1 MKPGWKQVV
10 GRILPLALALGL
22 AGAACVHSGN
32 RRAKAA
38 AGRPA
43 AEPMASGGVPAKI
56 APSRPSVQKD
66 KGRRIP
72 KGTKKDSGNK
82 KIKGQKAE
90 SEKTLKLDP
99 SDVLALQM
107 RAIREQQQDENAFI
121 QRRNRATCWMDDA
134 HAKAYCWMDNAVR
147 KVDVKWLAE
156 DDPYNPELST
166 FKLRTLARVG
176 GRGNEQDSEIL
187 VRFRADVALPGLEKK
202 LHLYVDNAGRDSLPG
217 ADPMKQESDTR
228 LGVRTVVRMI
238 KNTELNLGGGL
249 RWRDSNPV
257 VYTALEWPWT
267 REMGPFEFRLNPR
280 GVYYSDEGFGQKITL
295 TWTRPIGQKKIFQI
309 RTAER
314 SSEGL
319 DGVEF
324 EQSLRFAWLRSGRGR
339 GWVAQA
345 SMFPH
350 LQSSEWFMD
359 DYLVNV
365 TWRDALYRKW
375 IYYTLTPQVQFPRED
390 DYEPQPSLR
399 IGLEILFGG
408 KIGDLL

>member
-1 MKPGWKQVV
+1 MKRGWPQVLC
-10 GRILPLALALGL
+10 RIGPLALVWGL
-22 AGAACVHSGN
+22 AGAACVHAGFH
-32 RRAKAA
+32 RAQAKPD
-38 AGRPA
+38 RPA
-43 AEPMASGGVPAKI
+43 AAPPAPGGVPAKI
-56 APSRPSVQKD
+56 APSRPAVQRE
-66 KGRRIP
+66 KGPRVP
-72 KGTKKDSGNK
+72 KGKKKGAAPK
-82 KIKGQKAE
+82 KIRGAKPE
-90 SEKTLKLDP
+90 SEKALKLDP

-121 QRRNRATCWMDDA
+121 QRRNRVTGWMDKA
-134 HAKAYCWMDNAVR
+134 HANAYCWMDNAVR

-156 DDPYNPELST
+156 DEPYNPELST
-166 FKLRTLARVG
+166 FRLRTLARVG
-176 GRGNEQDSEIL
+176 GRGNEKDSEIL

-217 ADPMKQESDTR
+217 ADPMQQESDTR
-228 LGVRTVVRMI
+228 LGVRTMVRMI
-238 KNTELNLGGGL
+238 KDTELNLGGGL

-257 VYTALEWPWT
+257 VYAALEWPW
-267 REMGPFEFRLNPR
+267 RRDVGPFQFCLNPR

-295 TWTRPIGQKKIFQI
+295 TWTRPVTEKKIFQI

-350 LQSSEWFMD
+350 LRSSEWIMD

-390 DYEPQPSLR
+390 DYEPQPSFR

-408 KIGDLL
+408 KIGELL